1 MTVKELI
8 FALQECNPDAEVHAS
23 DIYGEG
29 VFPITGYVYDE
40 QEVTLTGENLK

>member
-8 FALQECNPDAEVHAS
+8 KLLEHTNPDAEVYAS